1 MSAIALPERHNPK
14 AWANYGCK
22 DSEFLGDMQI
32 KITLEVIFIV
42 EGGFLAGGTARARQ
56 QRGRIPEGN

>member
-1 MSAIALPERHNPK
+1 MSTYPWKEPLAKHFSQDIPLQRRF
-14 AWANYGCK
+14 GCK

-42 EGGFLAGGTARARQ
+42 EGVKSMV
-56 QRGRIPEGN
+56 

>member
-32 KITLEVIFIV
+32 KITLEVIFMV
-42 EGGFLAGGTARARQ
+42 EGVKKYGVEVGSCAKRSLKFKV
-56 QRGRIPEGN
+56 

>member
-42 EGGFLAGGTARARQ
+42 EGVKCRV
-56 QRGRIPEGN
+56 